1 MRGVKRYMNNYDDDL
16 FYLCTMIE
24 YVARVTHN
32 KTRKVVEMLSDSAL
46 LHELKAASVNHCLS
60 FEQVCDEWIE
70 KYNIKN
76 GNFDNIS
83 TCKYNV
89 PSEMSIG
96 RVYQTLISSICS
108 SVDDVVENI
117 RKVFNSFIS
126 DEISDFNSNVYYS
139 NPNYIKCS
147 YEEGQL
153 LA

>member
-1 MRGVKRYMNNYDDDL
+1 MNNYDDDL

-24 YVARVTHN
+24 YVARATHN

-60 FEQVCDEWIE
+60 F
-70 KYNIKN
+70 
-76 GNFDNIS
+76 
-83 TCKYNV
+83 NV

-96 RVYQTLISSICS
+96 RVYQTLISSIYS